1 MRKIAIFIGL
11 FLLAIGLNAQEYN
24 AGVLFGASISQVD
37 GDGMGGFH
45 FIGPQGGLFINRQIS
60 KQSALQ
66 GELLFVY
73 KGSGI
78 ESKPETDFRVE
89 ITASYVD
96 LALYYKYLYNER
108 FNAKIG
114 LVPGV
119 NISHKETFA
128 GVEQTEYPEYRK
140 FGLTFSVGGEYYF
153 GEHWFFAADWNY
165 SLISLRSGKAMI
177 SDYNALFFRFIWED
191 GEFYNYL
198 KFSFGY
204 KF

>member
-1 MRKIAIFIGL
+1 MKKLILFVCTIIG
-11 FLLAIGLNAQEYN
+11 FVVVNAQNYN
-24 AGVLFGASISQVD
+24 AGLLLGASISQVD

-45 FIGPQGGLFINRQIS
+45 FIGPQGGFFINNRIS

-96 LALYYKYLYNER
+96 LALYYKYLYSDKVNI
-108 FNAKIG
+108 KIG
-114 LVPGV
+114 LTPSVL
-119 NISHKETFA
+119 ISHKETFA

-140 FGLTFSVGGEYYF
+140 MGLLFSVGGEYYF
-153 GEHWFFAADWNY
+153 NENWFLSADWNY
-165 SLISLRSGKAMI
+165 SLLSLRSGKAMV
-177 SDYNALFFRFIWED
+177 SDYNALFFRFIWEN

-198 KFSFGY
+198 KFSLGH